1 MTAVQPCGCG
11 LDSSLA
17 PGQQSRVELGHERNL
32 GSACLCFLS
41 AWPLSSTFGFPSGCC
56 VTFVH
61 VDAV

>member
-1 MTAVQPCGCG
+1 VTAVQPCGCG